1 MYQLYEAQRLQN
13 KKQADKVKK
22 AQATV
27 DRPADKEPVRQP
39 DSAATAAK
47 SVVEEGKAQG
57 NSGTSELSS
66 LDAVIDALN
75 LARTVLKSTEIP
87 KPPKSGSREAS
98 PKKTEAPAKGPAAI
112 PTKIELP
119 LRRPSTGYEYLR
131 ASSPQGLPVD
141 EEQYPD
147 RLERNPIHRA
157 LLAWSR
163 GIVWK
168 GWEEKGESL

>member
-87 KPPKSGSREAS
+87 KPPKSG
-98 PKKTEAPAKGPAAI
+98 
-112 PTKIELP
+112 
-119 LRRPSTGYEYLR
+119 
-131 ASSPQGLPVD
+131 
-141 EEQYPD
+141 
-147 RLERNPIHRA
+147 
-157 LLAWSR
+157 
-163 GIVWK
+163 
-168 GWEEKGESL
+168 